1 MIMDRGDFMYYYE
14 EDSHEYD
21 HWGHFIDLDIDLHIK
36 VHKTSYIKPSYSYNT
51 SVHKTSYVKP
61 SYSSNIKHL
70 FKQKLDKV
78 SEEEDESSDSSKE
91 TNEGSSNYKNKFFI
105 HAVIFCAIG
114 AFTLTYYTAVR

>member
-36 VHKTSYIKPSYSYNT
+36 I
-51 SVHKTSYVKP
+51 HKTSYVKP

-70 FKQKLDKV
+70 FKHKLDKV

-91 TNEGSSNYKNKFFI
+91 TNEGGSNYKNKFFVRV
-105 HAVIFCAIG
+105 VIFCAIG
-114 AFTLTYYTAVR
+114 ALALTYYTAGR